1 MFYYNRGYGRKDKL
15 LSLWTGPMLVIEKTG
30 PDTYSLKN
38 IENSQLVNC
47 VHAKF
52 MQQFLH

>member
-1 MFYYNRGYGRKDKL
+1 MFYYNQGYGRKDKL

-30 PDTYSLKN
+30 PDTYTLKN

-52 MQQFLH
+52 MRQFLH